1 MDINGMKLVNP
12 SQVFSVICKSLL
24 HVSAVPNKAVQVCI
38 SSFFLMIK
46 VLNDLFTNGNDI
58 AMSSLMVSNES
69 KDEEQLMNNDLI
81 VENSPSTPLSE
92 SKEQEEMTP
101 KDDIVPTVILI
112 DELDYIC
119 NQSQNVQ

>member
-1 MDINGMKLVNP
+1 MKLVNP

-38 SSFFLMIK
+38 SSFFLRIK

-92 SKEQEEMTP
+92 SKEQEEMTL